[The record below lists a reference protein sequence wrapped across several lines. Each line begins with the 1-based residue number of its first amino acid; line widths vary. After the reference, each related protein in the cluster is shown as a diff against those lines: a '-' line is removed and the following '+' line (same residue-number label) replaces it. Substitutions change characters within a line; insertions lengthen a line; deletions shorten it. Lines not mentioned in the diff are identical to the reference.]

1 MKIQDQVSIT
11 APLYR
16 GYLWSPQYIV
26 GASLRPLVKLLICP
40 TSQRKLVKP
49 SFFCD
54 SHGYNTK
61 IPRFSEAGITL
72 WRDLFKVRNPPVSSM
87 VIIFAII
94 TSGVSQGTR
103 NHSVSKRRN
112 LTHKECVTLLME
124 ELRHQTVDGEFWWQF
139 RNEQRQYATL
149 WRGGGKTRWWWCYK
163 REEKTRAW
171 ARLTLEDSAETETTE
186 GRNWRGEA
194 RIMKV
199 IQQWLGSTKHNE

>member
-1 MKIQDQVSIT
+1 MRHTYSSLSLQIYAVLHFCPWYFYKKLEAKKKKSIWQWDCILPREMKIQDQVSIT

-16 GYLWSPQYIV
+16 GYLLAPQYTL

-72 WRDLFKVRNPPVSSM
+72 WRDLFKVKNPPVSSM

-112 LTHKECVTLLME
+112 LTHKECVTLLID

-139 RNEQRQYATL
+139 RN
-149 WRGGGKTRWWWCYK
+149 
-163 REEKTRAW
+163 
-171 ARLTLEDSAETETTE
+171 
-186 GRNWRGEA
+186 
-194 RIMKV
+194 
-199 IQQWLGSTKHNE
+199 